1 MPMPK
6 DGQPRR
12 VYPKYLVC
20 KWCKGSEHGKCPG
33 CDCSQVHHDLAL
45 VIKEAA

>member
-6 DGQPRR
+6 NGQPRK

-20 KWCKGSEHGKCPG
+20 KWCRDLDHAKCPG
-33 CDCSQVHHDLAL
+33 CDCSQVKHDLDL